1 MLFRSRFLLISN
13 PTRTSG
19 AFYNSHQPRSDYHRL
34 HIDSHD
40 SPNVTGEA
48 SIPGL
53 ASPGWIAKM
62 EAKYGRDSLF
72 CRVRVRGE
80 FPSGADDEV
89 FGAELVRR
97 GVESD
102 AEAFGPLVFGL
113 DVAGFGGDDSVIA
126 PRRGKRVLPLVVL
139 TPGDNFSIAAQTIHA
154 ARRLRRGP
162 HEKVR
167 VFIDANGVGAGVYAA
182 LVSDAFEVDGE
193 RFEPREE
200 IEAVGVNV
208 GEAAIDSATYANLR
222 AELHFNA
229 REWLLNGGALP
240 DDEMLDEEL
249 RAPRYTLDRI
259 NRILVEPKLKLKAR
273 LGRSPDRADS
283 VLLSLLEVETGERVP
298 PPPSSIDDSRSLSAF
313 ASR

>member
-1 MLFRSRFLLISN
+1 MSVQLRIIIADDERPARSFLRTLLVRFDDVEIVAGNVATAEGARFLLISN

-97 GVESD
+97 GVTD
-102 AEAFGPLVFGL
+102 PAMG
-113 DVAGFGGDDSVIA
+113 
-126 PRRGKRVLPLVVL
+126 
-139 TPGDNFSIAAQTIHA
+139 T
-154 ARRLRRGP
+154 
-162 HEKVR
+162 
-167 VFIDANGVGAGVYAA
+167 
-182 LVSDAFEVDGE
+182 
-193 RFEPREE
+193 
-200 IEAVGVNV
+200 
-208 GEAAIDSATYANLR
+208 
-222 AELHFNA
+222 
-229 REWLLNGGALP
+229 
-240 DDEMLDEEL
+240 
-249 RAPRYTLDRI
+249 
-259 NRILVEPKLKLKAR
+259 
-273 LGRSPDRADS
+273 
-283 VLLSLLEVETGERVP
+283 
-298 PPPSSIDDSRSLSAF
+298 
-313 ASR
+313 